1 MIYRKIPS
9 IIILLF
15 VACLQVFSVTTL
27 SSTQFQI
34 HWNIRNT
41 TQKEAEIGL
50 YSFGTN
56 TALQTTTI
64 SLVPAYGEQGI
75 CTMYYTTNYM
85 GKSAES
91 PVTHHF
97 SVKVTPLLN
106 TQDST
111 NKLPVVLYVKRDSVT
126 DLTLET
132 VPVTIEQITT
142 LADAQSTFNVNVVGI
157 NLNRVTLLFD
167 FYVDLT
173 KALNSQSMVA
183 SAVYSSNI
191 TVGVEAP

>member
-1 MIYRKIPS
+1 MCRKLLS
-9 IIILLF
+9 ISILLV

-34 HWNIRNT
+34 YWIIRNT

-56 TALQTTTI
+56 TKLQTTTI
-64 SLVPAYGEQGI
+64 SLVPSYGEQGI

-85 GKSAES
+85 GTSAES
-91 PVTHHF
+91 SVTHHF
-97 SVKVTPLLN
+97 EVDVTPLVN
-106 TQDST
+106 TLDST

-132 VPVTIEQITT
+132 LPETNDGTT
-142 LADAQSTFNVNVVGI
+142 LADAKGTFNVNVVGI

-167 FYVDLT
+167 FYADLT
-173 KALNSQSMVA
+173 DALNSQSKIA
-183 SAVYSSNI
+183 GAVYSSNI
-191 TVGVEAP
+191 KVRVQAP